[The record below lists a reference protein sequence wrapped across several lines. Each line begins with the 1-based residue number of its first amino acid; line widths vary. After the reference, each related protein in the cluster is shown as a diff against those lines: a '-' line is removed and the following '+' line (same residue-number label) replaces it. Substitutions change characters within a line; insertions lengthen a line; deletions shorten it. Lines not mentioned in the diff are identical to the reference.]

1 MGKLRI
7 KIKAKKPE
15 QRRQVNILFPR
26 GTSRLMGIVVNDL
39 NRKRSLVLWNAHS
52 LLSKAVWAKDHS
64 IDLKIDFFF
73 SPFI

>member
-1 MGKLRI
+1 
-7 KIKAKKPE
+7 
-15 QRRQVNILFPR
+15 
-26 GTSRLMGIVVNDL
+26 MGIVVNDL

-73 SPFI
+73 FPLHITKTWLTNHSSFILLATT